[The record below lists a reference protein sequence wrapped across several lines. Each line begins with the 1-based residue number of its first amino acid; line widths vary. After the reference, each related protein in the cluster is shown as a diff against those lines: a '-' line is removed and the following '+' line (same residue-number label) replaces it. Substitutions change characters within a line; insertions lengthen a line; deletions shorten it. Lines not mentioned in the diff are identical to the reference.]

1 MPQEELDV
9 TSPPDETIDPQWLEH
24 MRWVYDVSR
33 QRMDRV
39 DQWVGAILAIGAV
52 VVAYASSSLGGSPS
66 PSQWV
71 FLAAMAAS
79 LIGVAETLRSARPSK
94 FVTFNTAVYREYWD
108 QTKAGTFGAPI
119 EHSFVQELV
128 GSGGAEGVI
137 AAIDSQ
143 TQERMNGVRR
153 GLGLLG
159 ASLVLLFAAALLQTI
174 IPT

>member
-1 MPQEELDV
+1 M
-9 TSPPDETIDPQWLEH
+9 TSPPDETIDPHWLEH

-52 VVAYASSSLGGSPS
+52 VVAYASSALGGGPS
-66 PSQWV
+66 PSQWL

-108 QTKAGTFGAPI
+108 QTKARTFSAHI

-128 GSGGAEGVI
+128 GSDGVDGVI

-143 TQERMNGVRR
+143 TQDRMKGVRR
-153 GLGLLG
+153 GLGLLS
-159 ASLVLLFAAALLQTI
+159 ASLLLLFAAALLQTTT
-174 IPT
+174 PT

>member
-1 MPQEELDV
+1 M
-9 TSPPDETIDPQWLEH
+9 TSPPDDTIDPHWLEH

-33 QRMDRV
+33 QRLNRV
-39 DQWVGAILAIGAV
+39 DQWVGAILAVGAV
-52 VVAYASSSLGGSPS
+52 VVAYASSALGGTSSPS
-66 PSQWV
+66 RWV

-79 LIGVAETLRSARPSK
+79 FIGVAETLRTARPSM
-94 FVTFNTAVYREYWD
+94 FRAFNTAVYREYWD
-108 QTKAGTFGAPI
+108 QTKAGTFGAHI

-128 GSGGAEGVI
+128 GSGGDEGVI

-143 TQERMNGVRR
+143 TQDRMKGVRR